1 MVFLVLTRCFGF
13 FKYLFS
19 FVFLCFLV
27 VLFLN
32 TVLKKSL
39 ELLLHSNRNIQ
50 LRNHQNLQLPITEIF
65 N

>member
-1 MVFLVLTRCFGF
+1 MGFFVLFWLVGFDFCGAGGRMVFFVSTCCFGF

-32 TVLKKSL
+32 TVLKKISGT
-39 ELLLHSNRNIQ
+39 
-50 LRNHQNLQLPITEIF
+50 PIA
-65 N
+65 